1 MHATSRL
8 YRFVAP
14 LAIVAI
20 SLVASSQ
27 ASAQGFSG
35 FGYPQPV
42 APYAYSPTAGHALG
56 YVSSARPVMVS
67 APFTIASTPVTTNYA
82 NPISY
87 GNSVPVQSFQYR
99 QQPVQMVPQVYSQPV
114 SIQAPPAVPYSQPV
128 SIQASPAVPSYSPV
142 SIQASPAVP
151 FAAPAASTASFG
163 AVAPVW
169 NSAPPQ
175 SGCANGMCPLR

>member
-56 YVSSARPVMVS
+56 YVSSARPVMDQRLLQS
-67 APFTIASTPVTTNYA
+67 LRLQSRRTTLT
-82 NPISY
+82 
-87 GNSVPVQSFQYR
+87 R
-99 QQPVQMVPQVYSQPV
+99 
-114 SIQAPPAVPYSQPV
+114 
-128 SIQASPAVPSYSPV
+128 
-142 SIQASPAVP
+142 
-151 FAAPAASTASFG
+151 
-163 AVAPVW
+163 
-169 NSAPPQ
+169 
-175 SGCANGMCPLR
+175 